1 MTVSGPIV
9 RRAEPPDYPA
19 VAYIRARSWQVAYAA
34 LMPAELLASLTEPE
48 TLRTRAEAMATGT
61 MAETWVALVDGDVI
75 GFVAIGDERTDTPP
89 DPLRGEVYALYVLP
103 EHWGDGAGH
112 ALMNTATS
120 RLAARGF
127 GIVSLWVLAGN
138 TRGIAF
144 YERQGFEPNGERMIS
159 SHDGLPEV
167 RLMRDVRSA
176 LT

>member
-1 MTVSGPIV
+1 VTVSGPIV

-34 LMPAELLASLTEPE
+34 LMPAELLASLTDPE
-48 TLRTRAEAMATGT
+48 TLRIRAEAMGTGT

-89 DPLRGEVYALYVLP
+89 DPLHGEVYALYVLP

-120 RLAARGF
+120 QLAARGF
-127 GIVSLWVLAGN
+127 GIVSLWVLEGN
-138 TRGIAF
+138 PRAIAF
-144 YERQGFEPNGERMIS
+144 YERQGFAHTGERILS
-159 SHDGLPEV
+159 RFDGLPEV
-167 RLMRDVRSA
+167 RFIRGLNPA